1 MLLTRK
7 KIILPHVDVV
17 NEKIPTF
24 FFGYFLITNSF
35 VTVVSTEFIRNS
47 SIMPRYC
54 ILDLL
59 PVELLHDLFIYFTT
73 HEILLTFSDVSDY
86 INAVI
91 LSYKGYCLDFK
102 SIEKSHFDLVCR
114 YIQPTQVIL
123 LTLSDDDDT
132 PGQSELFFSRFPIE
146 EFTNLRV
153 LTLNKIEFESLESIL
168 TNLFK
173 LKQLRSFSFDIQ
185 ATRYKY
191 SVDNNDY
198 LNRSDKLSSL
208 LLSTPDQ
215 LLPQLNRLYLN
226 NINMFSPTTLQC
238 IRHLKLVKC
247 SLFEA
252 EAIFAY
258 IPTLK
263 SLDICLDMNNLN
275 WWFMLQCNQLIR
287 LNIIF
292 DSEYG

>member
-1 MLLTRK
+1 M
-7 KIILPHVDVV
+7 LPHVDVV
-17 NEKIPTF
+17 DEKFRHF
-24 FFGYFLITNSF
+24 FFSYLLITNPF
-35 VTVVSTEFIRNS
+35 VAVVATEFIRNS

-54 ILDLL
+54 VLDLL
-59 PVELLHDLFIYFTT
+59 PVELLYDLFIYFMT
-73 HEILLTFSDVSDY
+73 HEIFLTFSDVSDY

-91 LSYKGYCLDFK
+91 LSYNGYCLDFK
-102 SIEKSHFDLVCR
+102 SIQKSHFDLVCR
-114 YIQPTQVIL
+114 YIQPKQVIL
-123 LTLSDDDDT
+123 LKLSDDDDT

-153 LTLNKIEFESLESIL
+153 LTLNKIEFESLEYIL
-168 TNLFK
+168 TNLYK
-173 LKQLRSFSFDIQ
+173 LKRLRSFSFDIQ

-208 LLSTPDQ
+208 LLSNSDQ
-215 LLPQLNRLYLN
+215 LLPQLNRVYLN
-226 NINMFSPTTLQC
+226 NINIFSPTTLQC

-247 SLFEA
+247 SPFEA

-263 SLDICLDMNNLN
+263 SLDIRLDMNSLD
-275 WWFMLQCNQLIR
+275 WWLMLQCNQLIR
-287 LNIIF
+287 LNINF
-292 DSEYG
+292 DSECV